1 MSLYEGI
8 KTAIIYGA
16 GKGGAITYQH
26 LVENGIEVIAFIDD
40 FKSGEYFGNLL

>member
-1 MSLYEGI
+1 MSLYKGI

-26 LVENGIEVIAFIDD
+26 LVENGIRNNSF
-40 FKSGEYFGNLL
+40 YR